1 MELRQFGMTGMRVTE
16 MCLGAMTFGRETPE
30 DESRQILD
38 RYLDAGGNFID
49 TANVYNRGASEEI
62 LGRALGARRDDI
74 VLATKCR
81 MPMGGGPN
89 DGGASRRVIRDQ
101 VEASLRRLQTDWI
114 DLYQIH
120 CWDAYTPLA
129 ETLST
134 LNDLVHEG
142 KVRYLGASNYTGWQL
157 ATALGVS
164 REHGWEPYVSLQPQY
179 SLVTRDIER
188 ELLPLAEYAGL
199 AVLPWSPLGGG
210 LLSGK
215 YRPGEA
221 PPAETRGADSTPS
234 SVLMRLRLDRERN
247 FTVAQAVHDLAADLG
262 KTMAQVAL
270 NWVLHRPGVT
280 APILGART
288 VEQIED
294 NLGAIGWQLDADAL
308 ARLEDASAIE
318 AGYPYDFIDWIHA
331 R

>member
-1 MELRQFGMTGMRVTE
+1 MELRPLGRTGIRVTE
-16 MCLGAMTFGRETPE
+16 ACLGAMTFGRETPE
-30 DESRQILD
+30 DESNAILD

-62 LGRALGARRDDI
+62 LGRALGARRENI

-81 MPMGGGPN
+81 MPMGDGPN
-89 DGGASRRVIRDQ
+89 LAGASRRVIREQ
-101 VEASLRRLQTDWI
+101 VGASLRRLQTDWI

-120 CWDAYTPLA
+120 CWDANTPLE

-142 KVRYLGASNYTGWQL
+142 KVRYIGASNYTGWQL

-164 REHGWEPYVSLQPQY
+164 KQHGWEPYISIQPQY

-188 ELLPLAEYAGL
+188 ELFPLAEYAGL

-215 YRPGEA
+215 YRAGGA
-221 PPAETRGADSTPS
+221 PPEDSRAADTTPS
-234 SVLMRLRLDRERN
+234 AVLMRMRIQEERN
-247 FTVAQAVHDLAADLG
+247 FTVAQAVQDLAADLG

-288 VEQIED
+288 VAHIED
-294 NLGAIGWQLDADAL
+294 NLGAVGWKLDADAL
-308 ARLEDASAIE
+308 ARLEDASAVE
-318 AGYPYDFIDWIHA
+318 RGYPYDFIDWIHT